1 MEIDRREFISKGT
14 KLPIG
19 IPALTLVSNGSLA
32 AEKPTGKL
40 KVALVG
46 TGIRGTTTWGKKLLQ
61 YHKDYLE
68 MVALCDINPKRVA
81 FAKRYI
87 GTGAPVYLAKNF
99 DQMIEQTKPDIDH
112 GASYFRRWHG
122 KAGFSGTLLCHKASH
137 HFDQMNWYL
146 DAEPVEVNAFGNVA
160 FYGKNNAFR
169 SKNCR
174 QCAFTDKCE
183 FYWDINKDQMAKDLY
198 VACEE
203 EDGYFR
209 DGCVWDPGHS
219 SDFRLTHSFK
229 ETKTWHI
236 EPDEGTHGGSDV
248 AMKDQLFIPGKGDP
262 LGKMA
267 DSRAGVMAS
276 LIGIAA
282 RESIKTGKTIR
293 TADLIQFPQ
302 LWGSGS

>member
-1 MEIDRREFISKGT
+1 
-14 KLPIG
+14 
-19 IPALTLVSNGSLA
+19 
-32 AEKPTGKL
+32 
-40 KVALVG
+40 
-46 TGIRGTTTWGKKLLQ
+46 
-61 YHKDYLE
+61 
-68 MVALCDINPKRVA
+68 
-81 FAKRYI
+81 
-87 GTGAPVYLAKNF
+87 
-99 DQMIEQTKPDIDH
+99 
-112 GASYFRRWHG
+112 
-122 KAGFSGTLLCHKASH
+122 
-137 HFDQMNWYL
+137 MNWYL

-203 EDGYFR
+203 EDGYLR
-209 DGCVWDPGHS
+209 DGCVWDNDIDTYDSMTVEVKYNSGVLLSYSLNAYMPYEGQRIAFNGQKGRLDIRLYNNQVWDPGHA

-282 RESIKTGKTIR
+282 RESIKTGKTIKI
-293 TADLIQFPQ
+293 ADMIQFPQ